1 MRYLED
7 GNVQG
12 AECIRYDQEKKNI
25 LLIGDSIRIGYCET
39 VKQELADVANV
50 FWPDENC
57 RNSQYI
63 VTKLR
68 SWAAKVPSDMDLIQF
83 NCGHWDVAHWNGD
96 EDSLTSPEEYAHMI
110 RMIIR
115 QLIRF
120 YPKAD
125 LVFATTSAM
134 NPSGVVGV
142 NPRTNR
148 EIVRYN
154 EIAVAVA
161 KEMGVQINDVY
172 GVTVQYGEEMFADYC
187 HLTVDGFGPLGKVV
201 ASFMRD
207 QM

>member
-1 MRYLED
+1 MGYLED

-12 AECIRYDQEKKNI
+12 AECISYDQEKKNI
-25 LLIGDSIRIGYCET
+25 LLIGDSIRKGYCET
-39 VKQELADVANV
+39 VRQELADVANV

-63 VTKLR
+63 VTRLKT
-68 SWAAKVPSDMDLIQF
+68 WAAKVPSDIDLIQF

-96 EDSLTSPEEYAHMI
+96 EDSLTSLEEYDHMI

-115 QLIRF
+115 QLKRL
-120 YPKAD
+120 YPRAE
-125 LVFATTSAM
+125 LVFATTSVV
-134 NPSGVVGV
+134 NPAGVVGV
-142 NPRTNR
+142 NPRTNK

-187 HLTVDGFGPLGKVV
+187 HLTVDGSEQLGKVI
-201 ASFMRD
+201 AAFIRD
-207 QM
+207 QL